1 MKIFQ
6 FIENHFWIF
15 LLAGVVLGLIYPIYS
30 DFLMTLLKPLLMI
43 VLFLVF
49 LKTDLVSIFKQVK
62 DYRLMAYLVSMYMII
77 IPLLFFVVINIFN
90 RDLALGI
97 LLLTSMPAGVSS
109 ASLTD
114 IVKGNTALSLS
125 ITIITSLV
133 APFTVPLL
141 FGFFNYHNLPISTF
155 EIFKDL
161 ALLIFLP
168 LILSQILKKIVPV
181 MINKVKHIYTPTN
194 ILILFIIVFT
204 AIGSQRDIILSNS
217 VDIIWKTGFLYLVF
231 ILLHVIG
238 YFLGYKQNKENKSA
252 ITIGAAYM
260 NNGMAIVLA
269 ALYFDPSILILMVLS
284 ELPWNTLLG
293 LYRKI
298 NQYL

>member
-49 LKTDLVSIFKQVK
+49 LKTDLVSIFKQIK
-62 DYRLMAYLVSMYMII
+62 DYRLMAFLVSMYMII

-141 FGFFNYHNLPISTF
+141 FGFLNFHNLPISTF